1 MDDINWDRERY
12 LHIIQTLK
20 TFLEDAGYNVDNNIN
35 CVPIAGFFN
44 LI

>member
-12 LHIIQTLK
+12 LHIIHTLK
-20 TFLEDAGYNVDNNIN
+20 TFLEDAGYNVDSNIN
-35 CVPIAGFFN
+35 WVPIAGFFN